1 MIEIEIKWTQCSQCR
16 LIYMAFHRLHCQ
28 CPICGFPI
36 SNRLPVDCFEH
47 LWLNRPEG

>member
-36 SNRLPVDCFEH
+36 SNRLPVDCFED